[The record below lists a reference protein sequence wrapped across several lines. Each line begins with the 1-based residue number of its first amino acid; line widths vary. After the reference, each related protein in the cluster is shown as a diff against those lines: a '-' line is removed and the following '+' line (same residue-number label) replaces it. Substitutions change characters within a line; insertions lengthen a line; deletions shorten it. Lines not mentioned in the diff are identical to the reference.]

1 MWECVERENKSKQ
14 KKQMNALLD
23 GNISITRKKSK
34 GLENMQQP
42 NRKQINSNNT
52 NQQEPAKQCNKKEHP
67 VKDNYKRKLKIEQI

>member
-1 MWECVERENKSKQ
+1 MRVCGKRKQ
-14 KKQMNALLD
+14 IQTKKQMNALLD